1 MYFITYSAAAALLA
15 FSLIMSYNYSFV
27 SLLGK
32 EMRQ

>member
-1 MYFITYSAAAALLA
+1 MYFITYSAAAAFGFLPHY
-15 FSLIMSYNYSFV
+15 ISYNYSFV